1 MKHTSAPEPAAEN
14 QNRAKYRSLEENA
27 MRIAWRSVTA
37 VALLLLANILC
48 SSSAVVA
55 GDWPHRTVR
64 LILPVPAG
72 AAADFS
78 ARLFAERLS
87 QRWGQPVIV
96 ENRPGADGVIG
107 VSAFLG
113 TDDDHTLL
121 YAISAIFTVHP
132 ITQPKLPYD
141 PVRELVPISP
151 TSDVV
156 LAIAASEKNSIRS
169 LDDLVQTARA
179 QPGKLNWAASPGL
192 PPFVVGGFFKNS
204 KLDLALVSYREL
216 APALQ
221 DLGEGRIDVFAH
233 ALGVIMPQVHAGRV
247 RLLAIASDVR
257 APLAPDVPTVIEA
270 GFPELRMD
278 GVVGFYGKRGISDA
292 LRDRIASD
300 VRAVASDPDIRQRLA
315 AAGQAARPGTAAE
328 FAALLDQ
335 YRRRLAELAK
345 TIDFKATQ

>member
-1 MKHTSAPEPAAEN
+1 
-14 QNRAKYRSLEENA
+14 
-27 MRIAWRSVTA
+27 MRICSRSVA
-37 VALLLLANILC
+37 VAGLLLGALFC
-48 SSSAVVA
+48 SSSAVIA
-55 GDWPHRTVR
+55 ADWPQRTVR
-64 LILPVPAG
+64 LMLPVPAG

-121 YAISAIFTVHP
+121 YAISAVYTVHP

-141 PVRELVPISP
+141 PVRDLVPISP

-156 LAIAASEKNSIRS
+156 LAIAATEKKSIRT
-169 LDDLVQTARA
+169 LDDLIQTARA

-192 PPFVVGGFFKNS
+192 PPFIVGGFFKNS
-204 KLDLALVSYREL
+204 KLDLAFVSYRDL

-221 DLGEGRIDVFAH
+221 DLGEGRIDVFSH
-233 ALGVIMPQVHAGRV
+233 ALGVIMPLVQSGKA
-247 RLLAIASDVR
+247 RLLAVASEARV
-257 APLAPDVPTVIEA
+257 PLAPDVPTVTEA

-278 GVVGFYGKRGISDA
+278 GVVGFYGKRGMPDA

-300 VRAVASDPDIRQRLA
+300 VRAIASDPGIRDRLA
-315 AAGQAARPGTAAE
+315 SVGQTARPSTAAE
-328 FAALLDQ
+328 FAALLDHYHQ
-335 YRRRLAELAK
+335 RLADLAK

>member
-1 MKHTSAPEPAAEN
+1 MSISRPSVGFIGLLLGAVSCWSSA
-14 QNRAKYRSLEENA
+14 
-27 MRIAWRSVTA
+27 A
-37 VALLLLANILC
+37 VAA
-48 SSSAVVA
+48 
-55 GDWPHRTVR
+55 DWPHRTVR
-64 LILPVPAG
+64 LIAPMPAG
-72 AAADFS
+72 SGSDFA

-107 VSAFLG
+107 VSAFLN

-121 YAISAIFTVHP
+121 YAISAVVTVHP
-132 ITQPKLPYD
+132 ITQAKLPYD

-179 QPGKLNWAASPGL
+179 RPGKLNWASSPGL

-204 KLDLALVSYREL
+204 KLDLAAVSYRDL

-221 DLGEGRIDVFAH
+221 DLGEGRIDIFVH
-233 ALGVIMPQVHAGRV
+233 AVGVIMSQVQSGKA
-247 RLLAIASDVR
+247 RLLAVASDVR
-257 APLAPDVPTVIEA
+257 APLAPDAPTVAEA
-270 GFPELRMD
+270 GYPELRMD
-278 GVVGFYGKRGISDA
+278 GVVGFFGKRGIPDE

-300 VRAVASDPDIRQRLA
+300 VRAVASDPAIRERLSA
-315 AAGQAARPGTAAE
+315 VGQTARPGTAAE

-335 YRRRLAELAK
+335 YRRRLTDLAK
-345 TIDFKATQ
+345 AIDFKATQ

>member
-1 MKHTSAPEPAAEN
+1 MSISNRSAAV
-14 QNRAKYRSLEENA
+14 
-27 MRIAWRSVTA
+27 IAI
-37 VALLLLANILC
+37 LLGVVL
-48 SSSAVVA
+48 SWSSAVVA
-55 GDWPHRTVR
+55 ADWPHRTVR

-72 AAADFS
+72 SAADFS

-107 VSAFLG
+107 VSAFLSA
-113 TDDDHTLL
+113 DDDHTLL
-121 YAISAIFTVHP
+121 YSISAVYTVHP
-132 ITQPKLPYD
+132 ITREKLPYD

-156 LAIAASEKNSIRS
+156 LAIAASEKSSIRS
-169 LDDLVQTARA
+169 LDGLVQTARA
-179 QPGKLNWAASPGL
+179 QPGKLNWAGSPGL

-204 KLDLALVSYREL
+204 KLDLVVVSYRDL

-233 ALGVIMPQVHAGRV
+233 ALGVIMPQVQSGKA
-247 RLLAIASDVR
+247 RLLAVASDVR
-257 APLAPDVPTVIEA
+257 VPLAPDVPTVTEA

-278 GVVGFYGKRGISDA
+278 GVVGFYGKRGMSEA

-300 VRAVASDPDIRQRLA
+300 VRAVASDPGIRERLA
-315 AAGQAARPGTAAE
+315 AVGQAARPGTASE

-335 YRRRLAELAK
+335 YRRRLADLAK